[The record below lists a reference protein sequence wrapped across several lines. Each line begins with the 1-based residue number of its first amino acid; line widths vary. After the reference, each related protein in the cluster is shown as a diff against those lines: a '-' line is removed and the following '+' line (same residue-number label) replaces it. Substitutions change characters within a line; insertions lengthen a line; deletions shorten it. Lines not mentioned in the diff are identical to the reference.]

1 MAVVLTRPPQEA
13 AHWAAHL
20 RGQGIETLVL
30 PLLAIGPAPDPE
42 ALREAAAG
50 LRRYAA
56 AMFVSANAVHGFFP
70 VAHDLGQ
77 VRAWAPGPGTRD
89 ALRAAGVP
97 EGSIDAPAADAA
109 QFDSEALWQQVQGQL
124 RAGDRLLLVR
134 GGDAEGRS
142 QGRDWLA
149 QQLAQ
154 SGVQVDTVVAYTR
167 SLPAWDEQQRAAA
180 RRAAADGSL
189 WLFSSSEAARNLARL
204 LPGQDWSRSR
214 ALATHPRIA
223 EAVRALG
230 FGEVR
235 ESRPALHEVVASIE
249 SAR

>member
-20 RGQGIETLVL
+20 RGHGIESVVL
-30 PLLAIGPAPDPE
+30 PLLAIGPAPDPD
-42 ALREAAAG
+42 ALRDAAAHVQ
-50 LRRYAA
+50 RYAA
-56 AMFVSANAVHGFFP
+56 VMFVSANAVHGFLP
-70 VAHDLGQ
+70 IAPGLGLA
-77 VRAWAPGPGTRD
+77 RAWAPGPGTRD
-89 ALRAAGVP
+89 ALCAAGVP
-97 EGSIDAPAADAA
+97 ADRIDAPAADAA
-109 QFDSEALWQQVQGQL
+109 QFDSEALWLQVRGQL
-124 RAGDRLLLVR
+124 HSGDRLLLVR

-149 QQLAQ
+149 QQLVA

-167 SLPAWDEQQRAAA
+167 RMPDWSAMQRTQARQAAEG
-180 RRAAADGSL
+180 GSL

-230 FGEVR
+230 FGDVR
-235 ESRPALHEVVASIE
+235 ESRPALHDVVASIE